1 MTGRS
6 RLDAL
11 AVERGL
17 ATTRAR
23 ARALILA
30 GRMQVNDS
38 IQTKAGTAVAFD
50 ARIALRAP
58 DHPYVGPGGV
68 KLSRAL
74 DRFGIGVQERSAL
87 DIGAAAGGVT
97 DAMLQGGATLVVAH
111 DVGRGQLDWKLRAD
125 PRVIPLEGINARH
138 LSAAMLP
145 DGFLPV
151 DVVTVDVSFISLRLV
166 LPVIPPLLARDGD
179 VLALELPALAG
190 DWPRTTV
197 VGNIPYNITTPIIF
211 RLLRLPYPRD
221 IVLTVQAE
229 VAARI
234 LAGPGTRTYGALS
247 VGVRLHARPARICKV
262 PRSAFRPVPRVN
274 SVVLRITPRSPP
286 RLTPAAAAD
295 VRVLTRAA
303 FSWRRKQLGTI
314 LTRHADLRVPREIG
328 ERVLARC
335 SLAPAL
341 RPEQLS
347 PDDFIALAA
356 ALQSASYALS
366 PPARG
371 TRAD

>member
-1 MTGRS
+1 MSHRRPKRS
-6 RLDAL
+6 LGQNFLVDPNLQRKIVA
-11 AVERGL
+11 AVEAGPGEPVLEIGPGRGALTAHLARREVRLTTVELDDGL
-17 ATTRAR
+17 A
-23 ARALILA
+23 A
-30 GRMQVNDS
+30 GLSSRF
-38 IQTKAGTAVAFD
+38 AGN
-50 ARIALRAP
+50 
-58 DHPYVGPGGV
+58 
-68 KLSRAL
+68 
-74 DRFGIGVQERSAL
+74 
-87 DIGAAAGGVT
+87 
-97 DAMLQGGATLVVAH
+97 
-111 DVGRGQLDWKLRAD
+111 
-125 PRVIPLEGINARH
+125 PRVE
-138 LSAAMLP
+138 
-145 DGFLPV
+145 
-151 DVVTVDVSFISLRLV
+151 VVH
-166 LPVIPPLLARDGD
+166 GD

-190 DWPRTTV
+190 DWARTTV

-234 LAGPGTRTYGALS
+234 QAGPGTRTYGALS
-247 VGVRLHARPARICKV
+247 VGVRLHARTTRICKV
-262 PRSAFRPVPRVN
+262 PRSAFRPVPRVD

-314 LTRHADLRVPREIG
+314 LTRHADLRVPRAIG

-356 ALQSASYALS
+356 ALQSASSALS
-366 PPARG
+366 PPAHG
-371 TRAD
+371 ARADSPRDC